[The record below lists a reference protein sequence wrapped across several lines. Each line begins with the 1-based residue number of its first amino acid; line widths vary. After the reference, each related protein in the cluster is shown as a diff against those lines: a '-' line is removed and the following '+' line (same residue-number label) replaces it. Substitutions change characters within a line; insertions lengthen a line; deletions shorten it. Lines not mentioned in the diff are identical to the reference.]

1 MLKSASFVLIFAN
14 IFKKNIYILLKIIS
28 ENFTK
33 NIVSIILKIIA
44 CRKDFYLITIIS
56 ILRKILIK
64 NLQYCLKKNLIK
76 ILTTNWLLIL
86 IFSYI

>member
-1 MLKSASFVLIFAN
+1 LLKSASFVLIFAN

-76 ILTTNWLLIL
+76 ILTTNWLFIL

>member
-1 MLKSASFVLIFAN
+1 LLKSASFVLIFAN